1 MNYSETIHILNVDPI
16 IRSSL
21 TSALDKADYHLRL
34 HDDAGRFFEAVE
46 TDSRGC
52 VIIYVDM
59 PEMIGIELLRDA
71 KARRI
76 ELPIIVITAQA
87 NVRGA
92 IQVMKEGAF
101 DLLELP
107 VNEAKLLASVQQ
119 ALTRRVDH
127 RAYRGRA
134 RTTPGRLA
142 TLTNRENDVLAGLVE
157 GKLNKVIAH
166 ELGISARTVETHRS
180 HIMTK
185 MRVKS
190 VADLV
195 RISLG
200 APRPDPA
207 VRLGAPSPRPVELDG
222 PPGDAGPAAARAD
235 RGRDPTLTIGA

>member
-119 ALTRRVDH
+119 ALTRRVDSPGLSRT
-127 RAYRGRA
+127 RADHARPARRRSPTVRTTCSPASSRASSTRSSPMSSASARA
-134 RTTPGRLA
+134 RSR
-142 TLTNRENDVLAGLVE
+142 
-157 GKLNKVIAH
+157 
-166 ELGISARTVETHRS
+166 RT
-180 HIMTK
+180 
-185 MRVKS
+185 
-190 VADLV
+190 
-195 RISLG
+195 
-200 APRPDPA
+200 APT
-207 VRLGAPSPRPVELDG
+207 S
-222 PPGDAGPAAARAD
+222 
-235 RGRDPTLTIGA
+235 

>member
-1 MNYSETIHILNVDPI
+1 MNYSGTIHIVNIDPI
-16 IRSSL
+16 IRVSL
-21 TSALDKADYHLRL
+21 TPILEKADYVVRL
-34 HDDAGRFFEAVE
+34 HEDAGRFFEDV
-46 TDSRGC
+46 DPNGHGC
-52 VIIYVDM
+52 VVTYVDM
-59 PEMIGIELLRDA
+59 PEMIGVELLKDA

-76 ELPIIVITAQA
+76 ELPIVVITAQA

-107 VNEAKLLASVQQ
+107 LNETKLLASVQQ
-119 ALTRRVDH
+119 AVTRRADFRAH
-127 RAYRGRA
+127 RASAG
-134 RTTPGRLA
+134 TIPGRLSS
-142 TLTNRENDVLAGLVE
+142 LTSRENDVLAGLVE

-200 APRPDPA
+200 APRND
-207 VRLGAPSPRPVELDG
+207 LGRIAPPNGVARRPVA
-222 PPGDAGPAAARAD
+222 DASQSR
-235 RGRDPTLTIGA
+235 R

>member
-1 MNYSETIHILNVDPI
+1 MNYGETIHIFDIDPV
-16 IRSSL
+16 IRTSL
-21 TSALDKADYHLRL
+21 KALLDKTDYHVRR
-34 HDDAGRFFEAVE
+34 HDDAGRLFESLEPDA
-46 TDSRGC
+46 RGC
-52 VIIYVDM
+52 IIAYIDM
-59 PEMIGIELLRDA
+59 PSLMGLEFLEDA
-71 KARRI
+71 KAHRV

-107 VNEAKLLASVQQ
+107 LSEEKLLASIQQ
-119 ALTRRVDH
+119 ALTQ
-127 RAYRGRA
+127 RADFRYRGRP
-134 RTTPGRLA
+134 RLTPGRLS
-142 TLTNRENDVLAGLVE
+142 TLTSRENDVLAGLVE

-200 APRPDPA
+200 APRQDPSRLAPPPRRPMAEAPDS
-207 VRLGAPSPRPVELDG
+207 RR
-222 PPGDAGPAAARAD
+222 
-235 RGRDPTLTIGA
+235 

>member
-1 MNYSETIHILNVDPI
+1 MNYNETIHVLNIDPI
-16 IRSSL
+16 IRISL
-21 TSALDKADYHLRL
+21 TAKLEKTDYLVRV
-34 HDDAGRFFEAVE
+34 HDDAGRLFDAIE
-46 TDSRGC
+46 TESRGC
-52 VIIYVDM
+52 VIAYVDM
-59 PEMIGIELLRDA
+59 PELIGLDFLKDA
-71 KARRI
+71 RSRRI

-107 VNEAKLLASVQQ
+107 LNEAKLLASIQQ
-119 ALTRRVDH
+119 AISRRGDF

-134 RTTPGRLA
+134 RTTPGRLSV
-142 TLTNRENDVLAGLVE
+142 LTSRENDVLAGLVE

-200 APRPDPA
+200 APRHDPS
-207 VRLGAPSPRPVELDG
+207 RLAPPPVPRLMSEASDS
-222 PPGDAGPAAARAD
+222 R
-235 RGRDPTLTIGA
+235 R

>member
-1 MNYSETIHILNVDPI
+1 MKYGETIHICGVDPV
-16 IRSSL
+16 IRTSL
-21 TSALDKADYHLRL
+21 KAILDKTDYRVRL
-34 HDDAGRFFEAVE
+34 HDDAGRFVEAVE
-46 TDSRGC
+46 PDGRGC
-52 VIIYVDM
+52 VLAYVDM
-59 PEMIGIELLRDA
+59 PDLIGLDFLETA
-71 KARRI
+71 KTHRI

-92 IQVMKEGAF
+92 IQVMKEGAY

-107 VNEAKLLASVQQ
+107 LNEERLLAAVQQ
-119 ALTRRVDH
+119 AMARRVDFG
-127 RAYRGRA
+127 AYRGRP
-134 RTTPGRLA
+134 RLTPGRLS
-142 TLTNRENDVLAGLVE
+142 TLTSRENDVLAGLVD

-200 APRPDPA
+200 APRHDPSRIMPPASRQMTVEAPDS
-207 VRLGAPSPRPVELDG
+207 RR
-222 PPGDAGPAAARAD
+222 
-235 RGRDPTLTIGA
+235 

>member
-21 TSALDKADYHLRL
+21 TSALDKADFHLRL
-34 HDDAGRFFEAVE
+34 HEDAGRFFEAVE

-59 PEMIGIELLRDA
+59 PDMIGIELLRDA
-71 KARRI
+71 KARRV
-76 ELPIIVITAQA
+76 ELPIIVVTAQA

-107 VNEAKLLASVQQ
+107 INEAKLLASVQQ
-119 ALTRRVDH
+119 ALTRRIDH

-207 VRLGAPSPRPVELDG
+207 VRLGAPRP
-222 PPGDAGPAAARAD
+222 PA
-235 RGRDPTLTIGA
+235 DPTARLGTPAPRQMVDSGVNLPRR

>member
-1 MNYSETIHILNVDPI
+1 MPVSSMIFFVHKSRERSMNYSETIHIVNVDPI
-16 IRSSL
+16 IRGSL
-21 TSALDKADYHLRL
+21 MSILDKADFLVRL
-34 HDDAGRFFEAVE
+34 HDDIGRFFEAV
-46 TDSRGC
+46 DPGGRGC
-52 VIIYVDM
+52 VLTYVDM
-59 PEMIGIELLRDA
+59 PDMIGIELLKDA
-71 KARRI
+71 KARRV

-101 DLLELP
+101 DLVELP
-107 VNEAKLLASVQQ
+107 LNEAKLLASVQQ
-119 ALTRRVDH
+119 AMTRRADF
-127 RAYRGRA
+127 RAYRGRTRA
-134 RTTPGRLA
+134 MPGRLSS
-142 TLTNRENDVLAGLVE
+142 LTSRENDVLAGLVE

-200 APRPDPA
+200 APRNDPSRIGVPA
-207 VRLGAPSPRPVELDG
+207 GARLVA
-222 PPGDAGPAAARAD
+222 DASESR
-235 RGRDPTLTIGA
+235 R

>member
-1 MNYSETIHILNVDPI
+1 MNYGETIHIFDLDPI
-16 IRSSL
+16 IRTSL
-21 TSALDKADYHLRL
+21 RTILDKTDYHVRH
-34 HDDAGRFFEAVE
+34 HDDAGRFFESVE
-46 TDSRGC
+46 PDGRGC
-52 VIIYVDM
+52 IIVYVDM
-59 PEMIGIELLRDA
+59 PGLIGLEFLKDA
-71 KARRI
+71 KAHRI

-92 IQVMKEGAF
+92 IQVMKEGAY

-107 VNEAKLLASVQQ
+107 LSEEKLLGSIQQ
-119 ALTRRVDH
+119 AMTRRVDY
-127 RAYRGRA
+127 RAYRGRP
-134 RTTPGRLA
+134 RLTPGRLS
-142 TLTNRENDVLAGLVE
+142 TLTSRENDVLAGLVE

-200 APRPDPA
+200 APRQDPS
-207 VRLGAPSPRPVELDG
+207 RLM
-222 PPGDAGPAAARAD
+222 PPLHRSMAEASDSR
-235 RGRDPTLTIGA
+235 R